1 MLRAPSYIGFL
12 GSKLSQIKKFMN
24 TNYFYVFFFLL
35 FLKNAKLKIANNPN
49 TGEKCG
55 MKDCE

>member
-24 TNYFYVFFFLL
+24 TNYFYVFFFSA
-35 FLKNAKLKIANNPN
+35 FFK
-49 TGEKCG
+49 KCKT
-55 MKDCE
+55 KDCEQPKHWRKMWNERL